1 MGKETQE
8 QTPELYDDIDCR
20 RLSEPILDEL
30 EQLRVENT
38 ELRTRLNEKENP
50 ERGLDSIIGISE
62 STQQAKALV
71 KQFADS
77 DLPVLITGETG
88 TGKGIYANAIHNLSR
103 RKNGRFVKINCAAIP
118 ENLLESE
125 LFGYEKG
132 AFAGAGSK
140 GKTGKLEL
148 ANGGT
153 VLLDEIG
160 DMPLSLQAKLLRML
174 QEQKMERVGGVAAI
188 PADVRIICTTKRDL
202 KQYVKEG
209 KFRSDLYYRI
219 NTAEIRLDPLRER
232 PEDIRPLCRYFI
244 RKINEENG
252 LGITGMHKT
261 AAGLLEEY
269 AWEGNVR
276 ELRHVLE
283 QACLAAGAGEL
294 TVQDFHF
301 LLDRIL
307 HNTGANGEESDK
319 VGRLADASA
328 KAERA
333 AIIKALVLNEGNKSV
348 AARALGI
355 NRQALYQK
363 IKKYNIK
370 V

>member
-1 MGKETQE
+1 M
-8 QTPELYDDIDCR
+8 
-20 RLSEPILDEL
+20 
-30 EQLRVENT
+30 
-38 ELRTRLNEKENP
+38 
-50 ERGLDSIIGISE
+50 
-62 STQQAKALV
+62 
-71 KQFADS
+71 
-77 DLPVLITGETG
+77 
-88 TGKGIYANAIHNLSR
+88 
-103 RKNGRFVKINCAAIP
+103 
-118 ENLLESE
+118 
-125 LFGYEKG
+125 
-132 AFAGAGSK
+132 
-140 GKTGKLEL
+140 
-148 ANGGT
+148 
-153 VLLDEIG
+153 
-160 DMPLSLQAKLLRML
+160 
-174 QEQKMERVGGVAAI
+174 
-188 PADVRIICTTKRDL
+188 
-202 KQYVKEG
+202 
-209 KFRSDLYYRI
+209 
-219 NTAEIRLDPLRER
+219 
-232 PEDIRPLCRYFI
+232 CRYFI

-307 HNTGANGEESDK
+307 HTTGANDEESDK